1 MAAQPPDL
9 PSPARP
15 LTGGAVMSATSR
27 VTVAV
32 TGALTTVFVARL
44 LGPEGAGGFAIAL
57 TLVLLLTTVA
67 SLGVEH
73 GIAYY
78 VSSARWGARDAL
90 RVVWRLAAVVG
101 VLVAL
106 AGLGLRL
113 LVPSA
118 FGGLSPAST
127 AVVVGAMP
135 FALMWFYGSFV
146 ALAVDRY
153 EIFALPPALQSGS
166 AMVLAVVLGLAAG
179 LPGAVL
185 ALAVSH
191 LLAAV
196 AVVLWARRAPRG
208 AGDGHP
214 RQLRRSVSF
223 GLKGYAA
230 NALQFLNHRFD
241 LFIVSA
247 AVGAAAVGQL
257 AVAIAVTSVLLL
269 LPQALSDVLF
279 PRVAALSAG
288 RGAHDRASRA
298 FVEAK
303 GMRHAVMVITAGVV
317 VLAGALLVLVV
328 PVFGEEFRPAIG
340 LGLILLP
347 GVALIGIG
355 QILSATI
362 VGRGRPIYSLYSA
375 LIVTP
380 LTIGLYIWLVPALG
394 AQGAALAKTAS
405 YTLSF
410 ALALFF
416 YRRVTGAAP
425 LRLFVPTREELAD
438 LRALAPAIRTWLR
451 ARVP

>member
-1 MAAQPPDL
+1 MAAQPPDA
-9 PSPARP
+9 PPPARP

-27 VTVAV
+27 VTVAL
-32 TGALTTVFVARL
+32 TGALTTIFVARL
-44 LGPEGAGGFAIAL
+44 LGPDGAGGFAIAL
-57 TLVLLLTTVA
+57 TLVLLLTTLA

-78 VSSARWGARDAL
+78 VSSGRWGARDAL
-90 RVVWRLAAVVG
+90 RVVWRVAAVAG

-106 AGLGLRL
+106 GGLGLRL

-118 FGGLSPAST
+118 FGDLSVTST
-127 AVVVGAMP
+127 AMVVGVMP
-135 FALMWFYGSFV
+135 FALAWFYGSFV

-153 EIFALPPALQSGS
+153 EIFALPPAVQSAG
-166 AMVLAVVLGLAAG
+166 AMVLVVVLGLTAD

-185 ALAVSH
+185 AVAISH
-191 LLAAV
+191 LLAALT
-196 AVVLWARRAPRG
+196 VLWWARRAPHG
-208 AGDGHP
+208 VGDGHP
-214 RQLRRSVSF
+214 RQLRRSISF

-230 NALQFLNHRFD
+230 NAMQFLNHRLD

-288 RGAHDRASRA
+288 SGVDDHASRA

-303 GMRHAVMVITAGVV
+303 GMRHAVIVIVASTV

-328 PVFGEEFRPAIG
+328 PVYGGEFRPAIE

-380 LTIGLYIWLVPALG
+380 LTIGLYLWLVPALG

-405 YTLSF
+405 YSLSF
-410 ALALFF
+410 ALALYF
-416 YRRVTGAAP
+416 YRRVTGGAS
-425 LRLFVPTREELAD
+425 LRLFVPTSDELAD

>member
-1 MAAQPPDL
+1 MAAQPPDAS
-9 PSPARP
+9 PPARP

-27 VTVAV
+27 VTVAL
-32 TGALTTVFVARL
+32 TGALTTIFVARL
-44 LGPEGAGGFAIAL
+44 LGPDGAGGFAIAL

-78 VSSARWGARDAL
+78 VSSGRWGARDAL
-90 RVVWRLAAVVG
+90 RVVWRVAGVAGVVVAA
-101 VLVAL
+101 
-106 AGLGLRL
+106 AGLALRL

-118 FGGLSPAST
+118 FGDLSVAST
-127 AVVVGAMP
+127 AVVVGTMP
-135 FALMWFYGSFV
+135 FALGWFYGSFV

-153 EIFALPPALQSGS
+153 EIFALPPAVQSAT
-166 AMVLAVVLGLAAG
+166 AMVLVVVLGLVAG

-185 ALAVSH
+185 ALAISH
-191 LLAAV
+191 LLAAL
-196 AVVLWARRAPRG
+196 AVLWWSRRAPHG
-208 AGDGHP
+208 TGDGHP
-214 RQLRRSVSF
+214 RQLRRSISF

-230 NALQFLNHRFD
+230 NAMQFLNQRLD

-247 AVGAAAVGQL
+247 VVGAAAVGQL

-288 RGAHDRASRA
+288 SGAGDHASRA

-303 GMRHAVMVITAGVV
+303 GMRHAVIVILTATVV
-317 VLAGALLVLVV
+317 IAAALLLLVV
-328 PVFGEEFRPAIG
+328 PVYGAQFGPAIE

-347 GVALIGIG
+347 GVALIGLG

-380 LTIGLYIWLVPALG
+380 LTIGLYLWLVPALG
-394 AQGAALAKTAS
+394 AEGAALAKTAS

-410 ALALFF
+410 ALALHF
-416 YRRVTGAAP
+416 YRRVTGGAP
-425 LRLFVPTREELAD
+425 LGLFVPTRDELAD

>member
-1 MAAQPPDL
+1 MAAQPPDV
-9 PSPARP
+9 PPAARP

-27 VTVAV
+27 VTVAL
-32 TGALTTVFVARL
+32 TGALTTIFVARL

-57 TLVLLLTTVA
+57 TLVLLLTTLA

-78 VSSARWGARDAL
+78 VSSGRWGARDAL
-90 RVVWRLAAVVG
+90 RMVWRVAGVAGVVVAA
-101 VLVAL
+101 
-106 AGLGLRL
+106 AGLALRL

-118 FGGLSPAST
+118 FGDLSVAST
-127 AVVVGAMP
+127 AVVVGTMP
-135 FALMWFYGSFV
+135 FALGWFYGSFV

-153 EIFALPPALQSGS
+153 EIFALPPAVQSAT
-166 AMVLAVVLGLAAG
+166 AMVLVVVLGLVAG

-185 ALAVSH
+185 ALAISH
-191 LLAAV
+191 LLAAL
-196 AVVLWARRAPRG
+196 AVLWWARRAPHGR
-208 AGDGHP
+208 GDGHP

-230 NALQFLNHRFD
+230 NALQFLNHRLD

-247 AVGAAAVGQL
+247 VVGAAAVGQL

-288 RGAHDRASRA
+288 SRADDHASRA

-303 GMRHAVMVITAGVV
+303 GMRHAVIVILATTVV
-317 VLAGALLVLVV
+317 IAAALVILVV
-328 PVFGEEFRPAIG
+328 PVYGPQFRPAIE

-380 LTIGLYIWLVPALG
+380 VTIGLYLWLVPALG
-394 AQGAALAKTAS
+394 AEGAALAKTAS

-410 ALALFF
+410 ALALHF
-416 YRRVTGAAP
+416 YRRVTGGAP
-425 LRLFVPTREELAD
+425 LGLFVPTRAEMAD
-438 LRALAPAIRTWLR
+438 LRALVPAIRTWLR

>member
-1 MAAQPPDL
+1 MAAQPPDV
-9 PSPARP
+9 PPPARP

-27 VTVAV
+27 VTVAL
-32 TGALTTVFVARL
+32 TGALTTIFVARL

-57 TLVLLLTTVA
+57 TLVLLLTTLA

-78 VSSARWGARDAL
+78 VSSGRWGARDAL
-90 RVVWRLAAVVG
+90 RVVWRVAGVAGVVVAA
-101 VLVAL
+101 
-106 AGLGLRL
+106 AGLALRL

-118 FGGLSPAST
+118 FGDLSVAST
-127 AVVVGAMP
+127 AVVVGTMP
-135 FALMWFYGSFV
+135 FALGWFYGSFV

-153 EIFALPPALQSGS
+153 EIFALPPAVQSAT
-166 AMVLAVVLGLAAG
+166 AMVLVVVLGLVAG

-185 ALAVSH
+185 ALAISH
-191 LLAAV
+191 LLAAL
-196 AVVLWARRAPRG
+196 AVLWWARRAPHGR
-208 AGDGHP
+208 GDGHP

-230 NALQFLNHRFD
+230 NALQFLNHRLD

-247 AVGAAAVGQL
+247 VVGAAAVGQL

-288 RGAHDRASRA
+288 SGAGDHASRA

-303 GMRHAVMVITAGVV
+303 GMRHAVIVILATTGVIAAAL
-317 VLAGALLVLVV
+317 VLLVV
-328 PVFGEEFRPAIG
+328 PVYGPRFRPAIE

-380 LTIGLYIWLVPALG
+380 VTIGLYLWLVPALG
-394 AQGAALAKTAS
+394 AEGAALAKTAS

-410 ALALFF
+410 ALALYF
-416 YRRVTGAAP
+416 YRRVTGGAP
-425 LRLFVPTREELAD
+425 LGLFVPTREEMAD
-438 LRALAPAIRTWLR
+438 LRALVPAIRTWLR